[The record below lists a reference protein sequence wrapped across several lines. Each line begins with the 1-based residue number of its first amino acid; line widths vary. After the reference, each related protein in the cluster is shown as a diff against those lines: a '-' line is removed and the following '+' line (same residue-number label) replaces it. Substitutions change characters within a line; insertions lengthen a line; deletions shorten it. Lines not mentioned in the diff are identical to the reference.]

1 MSGGLASLVMSTG
14 ASGRGSQE
22 CQQAVQQF
30 RQFERMNGG
39 HAGAQ
44 VITTACTCIY
54 RWCRAVSQM
63 DCAVLQVAT
72 QLLGGDPYGAFE

>member
-14 ASGRGSQE
+14 ASARGSQE

-44 VITTACTCIY
+44 VITTARTDSY
-54 RWCRAVSQM
+54 RWCWAVFHS
-63 DCAVLQVAT
+63 D
-72 QLLGGDPYGAFE
+72 G